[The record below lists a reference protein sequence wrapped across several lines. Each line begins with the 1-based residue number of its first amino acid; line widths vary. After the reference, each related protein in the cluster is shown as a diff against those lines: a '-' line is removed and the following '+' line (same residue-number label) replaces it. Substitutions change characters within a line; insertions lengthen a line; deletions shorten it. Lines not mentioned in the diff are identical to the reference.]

1 MKGRTMATPSKSM
14 TTSEFAKATG
24 IPAATISKL
33 IREGKLKAKKE
44 GKTWMIPQSQLAAK
58 VVRELGKPPKPT
70 KAKKSPKPLKAKR
83 PSKPAAAPTPAKAAK
98 PVRRAPAPSS
108 APPVPAAPV
117 PPAAPAV
124 KTRLENPPAEKTYS
138 VSEFEAVTYLT
149 QKGVSEWLKSGKLKG
164 AKTESGEWR
173 VLASNLQVSDISRLV
188 RK

>member
-1 MKGRTMATPSKSM
+1 MATPSKSM

-24 IPAATISKL
+24 ISAASISKL

-44 GKTWMIPQSQLAAK
+44 GQSWMIPLSQLEAK
-58 VVRELGKPPKPT
+58 VVRELGKPFKPPKT
-70 KAKKSPKPLKAKR
+70 KKHSTR
-83 PSKPAAAPTPAKAAK
+83 AAAPAPAKAAK
-98 PVRRAPAPSS
+98 PVRRAPVPSP

-117 PPAAPAV
+117 PPPEPAV
-124 KTRLENPPAEKTYS
+124 ETRPEDPPAEKSYS

-164 AKTESGEWR
+164 VKTESGEWR
-173 VLASNLQVSDISRLV
+173 VLASNLQVPYVSRLV